1 MASLLVAVAVIG
13 GFVWWQAS
21 GDDGSNVDARIES
34 DTPTVSDRPTDGI
47 VTNEKLEGDPLP
59 NAEISDADGN
69 IIETASFL
77 GGDPLVI
84 NFWFST
90 CAPCAK
96 ELPDFAEVHAEVG
109 DEVRFIGVNPM
120 DSVPAMERFA
130 AERGVE
136 YELYRDDLVEF
147 QVALGLANFPI
158 TIFVTPDGTIVEQ
171 TGVFD
176 ADGLREKV
184 DELMELSA

>member
-21 GDDGSNVDARIES
+21 SDDDDPVDARIDG
-34 DTPTVSDRPTDGI
+34 DTPSVVDRPADGGLANPD
-47 VTNEKLEGDPLP
+47 VEGDPLP
-59 NAEISDADGN
+59 DVEVSDADGN
-69 IIETASFL
+69 VIATSSFL
-77 GGDPLVI
+77 GGDPLVF

-96 ELPDFAEVHAEVG
+96 ELPDFAEVHAEVA
-109 DEVRFIGVNPM
+109 DAVRFIGINPI

-130 AERGVE
+130 GERGVE
-136 YELYRDDLVEF
+136 YELYRDDVVEF
-147 QVALGLANFPI
+147 QVALGLAAFPV

-171 TGVFD
+171 TGVLD

-184 DELMELSA
+184 DELLELSS